1 MHRVKKKLFMIK
13 QLTNNLF
20 YILSGTLLFLVLSS
34 KNILIYNE
42 ELLILASFIA
52 FVVTSAHTGKD
63 AIEETFQTRAKHIQD
78 ELEAFFVSK
87 ETLCHEIK
95 HNVQMQKKLAQSIL
109 ALGAL
114 VIVNVEAIHTQRA
127 VALRHTIH
135 SQTLTQLQQMIAQQH
150 AVQGHLHNVTCASY
164 KHVML
169 EAMQMQKQT
178 MQSLCMQNALH
189 LLGTMQRKS
198 TDQSTNTKTRKL
210 VKIQATS
217 SQSKSDKKR
226 PAAKTKKKA

>member
-1 MHRVKKKLFMIK
+1 MIQ

-42 ELLILASFIA
+42 ELLIAASFVA
-52 FVVTSAHTGKD
+52 FVVTSAHTMKD

-87 ETLCHEIK
+87 ETLCHEVK
-95 HNVQMQKKLAQSIL
+95 HNVQIQKKLAQSIL

-114 VIVNVEAIHTQRA
+114 VVVNVEAIHTQRA
-127 VALRHTIH
+127 LALRHAIH
-135 SQTLTQLQQMIAQQH
+135 SQTLTQLQQMISQQH

-169 EAMQMQKQT
+169 EAIQMQKQT
-178 MQSLCMQNALH
+178 MQNLCMQNALD

-198 TDQSTNTKTRKL
+198 TAQTISTKTRKL
-210 VKIQATS
+210 VKVQATS
-217 SQSKSDKKR
+217 KSDDKLKKKS
-226 PAAKTKKKA
+226 AKTKKKA

>member
-1 MHRVKKKLFMIK
+1 MIK
-13 QLTNNLF
+13 QLSNNLF

-42 ELLILASFIA
+42 ELLIAASFIA
-52 FVVTSAHTGKD
+52 FVVTSAHTGKE
-63 AIEETFQTRAKHIQD
+63 AIAETFQTRAKHIQD

-87 ETLCHEIK
+87 ETLCHEVK

-114 VIVNVEAIHTQRA
+114 VVINVEAIHTQRA
-127 VALRHTIH
+127 VALRHAIH
-135 SQTLTQLQQMIAQQH
+135 SQTLAQLQQMIAQQH

-178 MQSLCMQNALH
+178 MQSLCMQNALD

-198 TDQSTNTKTRKL
+198 TGQSTNTKTRKL
-210 VKIQATS
+210 VKVQATS
-217 SQSKSDKKR
+217 SKSEAKLKKT

>member
-1 MHRVKKKLFMIK
+1 MIK

-42 ELLILASFIA
+42 ELLIAASFVA
-52 FVVTSAHTGKD
+52 FVVTSAHTMKD

-87 ETLCHEIK
+87 EALCHEVK
-95 HNVQMQKKLAQSIL
+95 HNVQIQKKLAQSIL

-114 VIVNVEAIHTQRA
+114 VVVNVEAIHTQRA
-127 VALRHTIH
+127 VALRHAIH
-135 SQTLTQLQQMIAQQH
+135 TQTLTQLQQMISQQH

-169 EAMQMQKQT
+169 EAMQMQKSQ
-178 MQSLCMQNALH
+178 MQKLCMENALD
-189 LLGTMQRKS
+189 LIGTMKRKETSTKQFTQTKS
-198 TDQSTNTKTRKL
+198 TSSTQK
-210 VKIQATS
+210 VS
-217 SQSKSDKKR
+217 SNVDKKMNKNVR
-226 PAAKTKKKA
+226 KPKKK

>member
-1 MHRVKKKLFMIK
+1 MVAL
-13 QLTNNLF
+13 
-20 YILSGTLLFLVLSS
+20 
-34 KNILIYNE
+34 NILIYNE

-178 MQSLCMQNALH
+178 MQSLCMQNALD

>member
-1 MHRVKKKLFMIK
+1 MIQ

-42 ELLILASFIA
+42 ELLIAASFVA
-52 FVVTSAHTGKD
+52 FVVTSAHTMKD
-63 AIEETFQTRAKHIQD
+63 AVEETFQTRAKHIQD

-87 ETLCHEIK
+87 ETLCHEVK
-95 HNVQMQKKLAQSIL
+95 HNVQIQKKLAQSIL

-114 VIVNVEAIHTQRA
+114 VVVNVEAIHTKRA
-127 VALRHTIH
+127 IALRHAIH
-135 SQTLTQLQQMIAQQH
+135 SQTLTQIQQMIAQQH
-150 AVQGHLHNVTCASY
+150 TVQSHLHNVTCASY

-178 MQSLCMQNALH
+178 MQNLCMQNALD

-198 TDQSTNTKTRKL
+198 TAQSTNTKTRKL
-210 VKIQATS
+210 VKVQAA
-217 SQSKSDKKR
+217 SKSDDKLKKKSVK
-226 PAAKTKKKA
+226 PKKKA

>member
-1 MHRVKKKLFMIK
+1 MIQ

-20 YILSGTLLFLVLSS
+20 YILSGTLLFLVLSP

-42 ELLILASFIA
+42 ELLIAASFVA
-52 FVVTSAHTGKD
+52 FVITCAHTMKD

-87 ETLCHEIK
+87 ETLCHEVK

-114 VIVNVEAIHTQRA
+114 AVVYVEAIHTQRA
-127 VALRHTIH
+127 VALRHVIH
-135 SQTLTQLQQMIAQQH
+135 SQTLTQLQQMISQQH
-150 AVQGHLHNVTCASY
+150 AVQGHLHNVTCSSY

-169 EAMQMQKQT
+169 EAMQKQT
-178 MQSLCMQNALH
+178 MQSLCMQNALD

-198 TDQSTNTKTRKL
+198 TAQTINTKTRKL
-210 VKIQATS
+210 VKVQATS
-217 SQSKSDKKR
+217 KSDDRLKKKSV
-226 PAAKTKKKA
+226 KTKKKA